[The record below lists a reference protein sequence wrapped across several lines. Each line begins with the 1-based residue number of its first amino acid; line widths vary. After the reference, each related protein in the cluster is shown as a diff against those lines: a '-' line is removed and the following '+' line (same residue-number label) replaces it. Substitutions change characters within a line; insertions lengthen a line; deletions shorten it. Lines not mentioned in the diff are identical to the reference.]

1 MMAMFVAQ
9 FILAIGLGSL
19 IKAIG
24 SSRVIMVVAFLGE
37 GLAGV
42 SAFFVKMKLGG
53 VGSVTGT
60 HEELPGCSEE
70 ERTLLP
76 VLADA
81 VQPRMSGTEGPA
93 SDHFL

>member
-9 FILAIGLGSL
+9 FIMAVGLGTL

-42 SAFFVKMKLGG
+42 SAFFVTVK
-53 VGSVTGT
+53 VGARCVPDTCDK
-60 HEELPGCSEE
+60 LPGSREE
-70 ERTLLP
+70 EIVLLP
-76 VLADA
+76 DA
-81 VQPRMSGTEGPA
+81 VQPRMSEAEDPP
-93 SDHFL
+93 SDHYP